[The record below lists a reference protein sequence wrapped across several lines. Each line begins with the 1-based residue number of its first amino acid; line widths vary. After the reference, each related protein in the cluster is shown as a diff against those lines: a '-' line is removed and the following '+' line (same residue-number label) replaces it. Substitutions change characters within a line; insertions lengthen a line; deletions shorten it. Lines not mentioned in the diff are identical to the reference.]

1 MQPGSSLEIS
11 VSSSVTI
18 LAPANFPIG
27 NFPSVVNAVNRV
39 RIRISIGNFP
49 SVVNAV
55 NRVRIRISIGN
66 FPSVVN
72 AVNRVRIRI
81 SICSFVIFW
90 SFE

>member
-1 MQPGSSLEIS
+1 VKAVPKLPATLQCSQAVHLEIS

-55 NRVRIRISIGN
+55 NRVRIRISI
-66 FPSVVN
+66 
-72 AVNRVRIRI
+72 
-81 SICSFVIFW
+81 CSFLFVIFW

>member
-55 NRVRIRISIGN
+55 IG
-66 FPSVVN
+66 
-72 AVNRVRIRI
+72 
-81 SICSFVIFW
+81 
-90 SFE
+90 